1 MDSPDTLRRSQCR
14 ERRLNKKKSR
24 VTHTVFLGIPAKRIF
39 MIKNILLR
47 YTCVL
52 WLIQRQGHLAA
63 DPLLVLENFYRTM
76 SIHSADYAVTKCLLS
91 FCSFARLSVTRRY
104 RVETAKRVIE
114 FLHHLVATPFNCYCT
129 KFYGNIPTG
138 PPPRTG
144 ASGVKKIAMFDQYST
159 SSRTWFKI
167 GPYSYHGTPIGT
179 RTRSIEWW
187 YFQWS
192 WVTPNSHFKVT
203 PLFHTQELYTR

>member
-1 MDSPDTLRRSQCR
+1 
-14 ERRLNKKKSR
+14 
-24 VTHTVFLGIPAKRIF
+24 

-63 DPLLVLENFYRTM
+63 DPSLVLENFYRTM
-76 SIHSADYAVTKCLLS
+76 SMHSADYAVTKCLLS

-129 KFYGNIPTG
+129 KF
-138 PPPRTG
+138 G

-159 SSRTWFKI
+159 SSRKWFKI
-167 GPYSYHGTPIGT
+167 GPYSYHETPIGT
-179 RTRSIEWW
+179 RTRSIEWC

-192 WVTPNSHFKVT
+192 WMTP
-203 PLFHTQELYTR
+203 TQQKRII